1 MPKLKTGKSVKK
13 RFKITRTGKILFRPP
28 GQDHFRAKKSGPKK
42 RQLKKWREIKSRKI
56 KKYLKQKLPYG

>member
-1 MPKLKTGKSVKK
+1 MPKLKTGKSIKK
-13 RFKITRTGKILFRPP
+13 RFKITRTGKVLFRPP
-28 GQDHFRAKKSGPKK
+28 GQDHFRAKKSGAKK